1 MNFKQII
8 KNYSNDLLS
17 LNNVVGIGQGIKQ
30 KNGKMLKQK
39 CITVLVKNKVPQK
52 QLNSYEQVPQNIEEK
67 ETDVIEVGDVELLS
81 QNNTRL
87 NKSRPAQPGVSI
99 GHYKITAG
107 TFGAVVKDKKT
118 GQLLILSNN
127 HVLANISDG
136 RDGRAYKGDEI
147 LQPGS
152 YDGGGERDIIAYLER
167 FAPIYNNEVNERGK
181 ASYLSRGF
189 TRLITLF
196 NNILSPSYRQKNN
209 KIDGAVAKPKSEDI
223 IEQEIIGIG
232 KVNGTVQPKLGM
244 KVIKSGRTTGV
255 TSSIIKAVDVTIKV
269 RLSDN
274 ASTYFSDQILAD
286 SFSRPGDSG
295 SLVVDKNNRAVGL
308 LFAGSKQSSIF
319 NRIDNVCENLEI
331 EI

>member
-1 MNFKQII
+1 MDLEQTLK
-8 KNYSNDLLS
+8 KYKNDLLS
-17 LNNVVGIGQGIKQ
+17 LNNVVGIGQGIKE
-30 KNGKMLKQK
+30 KDGKMLEEK
-39 CITVLVKNKVPQK
+39 CIKVLVNNKLPK
-52 QLNSYEQVPQNIEEK
+52 KELSSYEQVPQSLEK
-67 ETDVIEVGDVELLS
+67 NETDVIEVGEVELLS
-81 QNNTRL
+81 RNNIRL

-107 TFGAVVKDKKT
+107 TFGAIVKDKKT
-118 GQLLILSNN
+118 GQPLILSNN

-152 YDGGGERDIIAYLER
+152 YDGGEEEDIIAYLER
-167 FAPIYNNEVNERGK
+167 FAPIYNNEAHKRGK
-181 ASYLSRGF
+181 ASSLSYGLN
-189 TRLITLF
+189 RLMALF
-196 NNILSPSYRQKNN
+196 NNILTPSYRRRSNR
-209 KIDGAVAKPKSEDI
+209 IDGAVAKPKSKEI
-223 IEQEIIGIG
+223 IKEEIIGVG
-232 KVNGTVQPKLGM
+232 KVKGKVQPELGM

-255 TSSIIKAVDVTIKV
+255 TSSIIKAIDVTIEV

-295 SLVVDKNNRAVGL
+295 SLVVDENNRAVGL

-319 NRIDNVCENLEI
+319 NRIENVCRDLEI

>member
-17 LNNVVGIGQGIKQ
+17 LNNVVGVGQGIKQ

-52 QLNSYEQVPQNIEEK
+52 QLNNHEQVPQNIEEK

-118 GQLLILSNN
+118 GQALILSNN

-152 YDGGGERDIIAYLER
+152 YDGGGESDIIAYLER

-181 ASYLSRGF
+181 VSCLSRGF

-196 NNILSPSYRQKNN
+196 NNILSSSYRQKNN

-255 TSSIIKAVDVTIKV
+255 TTSIIKAVDVTIKV

-274 ASTYFSDQILAD
+274 ASTYFNDQILAD